1 LLTRPA
7 ENRTDAEDLALYPLS
22 SDAESRRLCCEHVL
36 DWHPI
41 HFDTWRKVFLMVR
54 TCLDAL
60 YRFSG
65 YLAAAFLVAIFLL
78 MLGLSLGREVNLNI
92 PAGDDF
98 AAWCMAALAFL
109 SLAYTF
115 RSGEIIRV
123 GLVIDR
129 FPAGPRRVI
138 ELICLVAGSGLTG
151 FFAWYAVL
159 MTYDSYRF
167 NDMSQGVIAVPL
179 WIPQLGYSVGLV
191 ILTIAFVDELVH
203 VLRGHAPRYE
213 KPAPATPEEI
223 VERVAEGG
231 I

>member
-1 LLTRPA
+1 MDEVSLML
-7 ENRTDAEDLALYPLS
+7 RTG
-22 SDAESRRLCCEHVL
+22 
-36 DWHPI
+36 
-41 HFDTWRKVFLMVR
+41 
-54 TCLDAL
+54 LDAL

-65 YLAAAFLVAIFLL
+65 YLAAVFLVAIFLL

-129 FPAGPRRVI
+129 LPRGARRIV
-138 ELICLVAGSGLTG
+138 ELICLLAGSALIGY
-151 FFAWYAVL
+151 FAWYAVL

-203 VLRGHAPRYE
+203 VIRGHAPRYE
-213 KPAPATPEEI
+213 KPAPASPDE
-223 VERVAEGG
+223 VVARAAEGG
-231 I
+231 L

>member
-1 LLTRPA
+1 VR
-7 ENRTDAEDLALYPLS
+7 
-22 SDAESRRLCCEHVL
+22 
-36 DWHPI
+36 
-41 HFDTWRKVFLMVR
+41 FDPWRKVFSMIR

-65 YLAAAFLVAIFLL
+65 YLAAFFLFAIFLL

-123 GLVIDR
+123 GLIIDR
-129 FPAGPRRVI
+129 LPAGARRIV
-138 ELICLVAGSGLTG
+138 ELICLVAGSALTG
-151 FFAWYAVL
+151 FFAWYAVM

-213 KPAPATPEEI
+213 KPAPTTPEE
-223 VERVAEGG
+223 VVARVAEGG
-231 I
+231 V